1 MMFIMPFPNPI
12 QVPDK
17 FSADVRSRIM
27 SKIRGKNT
35 KPELQVR
42 KLLWNSGYRYRIHYP
57 IQGMTKVIRPDI
69 AFPNKK
75 IAIFI
80 DGCFWHACPKCYR
93 EPKSNVDFWKK
104 KISRNKE
111 RDREDTE
118 NLEQLE
124 WTIIR
129 IWEHEIKE
137 SLDDVVMK
145 IIRQLNSADDRK

>member
-1 MMFIMPFPNPI
+1 MPFPNPI